1 MHSELDLINLKGGKR
16 MKRHILALTVI
27 AIFLVFPFWVGAI
40 DNLAEADKIFDQ
52 GGIENYKNSIDLYVK
67 AVEQQPDDYEASW
80 KCARAY
86 REYADKAKKKGI
98 EGWKDICAQYGKAGM
113 QYAQKAIELKP
124 QRPDGHYYYG
134 LNVGIY
140 SDGVSILTALSEG
153 LKGKTQKAFEK
164 TYEINKMYKEGGPML
179 SLGRFWA
186 VLPWP
191 LRDRKK
197 SLTYYR
203 EYQASKFFVT
213 NTEAQLFLAELLI
226 QMGGDEHKAEAKGYL
241 ENGLKSDDPYFKDW
255 ATQLQ
260 ANLK

>member
-1 MHSELDLINLKGGKR
+1 
-16 MKRHILALTVI
+16 MKRTILAT
-27 AIFLVFPFWVGAI
+27 AISALFLVFPFVVAAA
-40 DNLAEADKIFDQ
+40 DYLAQADKIFDQ
-52 GGIENYKNSIDLYVK
+52 GGIENYKKSIDLYVK
-67 AVEQQPDDYEASW
+67 AVEQQPDDYEAAW
-80 KCARAY
+80 KCARAH
-86 REYADKAKKKGI
+86 REYADKAKKKGV
-98 EGWKDICAQYGKAGM
+98 EGWEEICARYGKAGM

-124 QRPDGHYYYG
+124 ERPDGHYYYG

-140 SDGVSILTALSEG
+140 SDGVSIFTALKEG
-153 LKGKTQKAFEK
+153 LKDKTQTSFEK

-197 SLTYYR
+197 SLAYYR
-203 EYQASKFFVT
+203 EYQETPYFAT

-226 QMGGDEHKAEAKGYL
+226 QMGGDKNKAEAKGLL
-241 ENGLKSDDPYFKDW
+241 ETALKSDDPYFKDW

-260 ANLK
+260 AKLK

>member
-1 MHSELDLINLKGGKR
+1 
-16 MKRHILALTVI
+16 MKRYIWGAAIT
-27 AIFLVFPFWVGAI
+27 AIFLVFPCWATAV
-40 DNLAEADKIFDQ
+40 DYLAEADKIFDQ
-52 GGIENYKNSIDLYVK
+52 GGIENYKKSIDLYVK
-67 AVEQQPDDYEASW
+67 AVEQQPDDYEAAW
-80 KCARAY
+80 KCARAH
-86 REYADKAKKKGI
+86 REYADKAKKKDV

-113 QYAQKAIELKP
+113 QYAHKAIELKP
-124 QRPDGHYYYG
+124 QRPDGHYHYG

-153 LKGKTQKAFEK
+153 LKGKTQQSFEK

-197 SLTYYR
+197 SLAYYR
-203 EYQASKFFVT
+203 EYQETKYFAN

-226 QMGGDEHKAEAKGYL
+226 QIGGDENKTEAKGYL
-241 ENGLKSDDPYFKDW
+241 EKGLKSDDPYFKNW
-255 ATQLQ
+255 AEGLQ
-260 ANLK
+260 AKLK

>member
-1 MHSELDLINLKGGKR
+1 
-16 MKRHILALTVI
+16 MKQTILAA
-27 AIFLVFPFWVGAI
+27 AISALFLFFASGAMAV
-40 DNLAEADKIFDQ
+40 DYLAEADKIFDQ
-52 GGIENYKNSIDLYVK
+52 GGLENYKKSIDLYVK
-67 AVEQQPDDYEASW
+67 AVEQQPDDYEAAW
-80 KCARAY
+80 KCARAH
-86 REYADKAKKKGI
+86 REYADKAKKKGV
-98 EGWKDICAQYGKAGM
+98 EGWKGICAQYGKAGM

-153 LKGKTQKAFEK
+153 LKGKTQQSFEE

-191 LRDRKK
+191 LRDREK
-197 SLTYYR
+197 SLHYYR
-203 EYQASKFFVT
+203 EYQETQFFAT

-226 QMGGDEHKAEAKGYL
+226 QIGGDKNKAEARGYL
-241 ENGLKSDDPYFKDW
+241 EQGLKSDDPYFKDW

-260 ANLK
+260 AKLK

>member
-1 MHSELDLINLKGGKR
+1 
-16 MKRHILALTVI
+16 MKRYIGWAVI
-27 AIFLVFPFWVGAI
+27 TTIFLVYPMYASAV
-40 DNLAEADKIFDQ
+40 DYLAEADKIFDQ
-52 GGIENYKNSIDLYVK
+52 EGLENYKKSIDLYIK
-67 AVEQQPDDYEASW
+67 AVEQQPDDYEANW

-86 REYADKAKKKGI
+86 REYADKAKKAGI

-113 QYAQKAIELKP
+113 QYAKKAIELKP
-124 QRPDGHYYYG
+124 ERPEGYYYYG

-153 LKGKTQKAFEK
+153 LKDKTQQNFEK
-164 TYEINKMYKEGGPML
+164 AYAINKMYKDGGPML

-197 SLTYYR
+197 ALAYYR
-203 EYQASKFFVT
+203 EYQQTPYFAN

-226 QMGGDEHKAEAKGYL
+226 QMGGDANKTEAKGYV
-241 ENGLKSDDPYFKDW
+241 EKGLQSEDPYFKNW
-255 ATQLQ
+255 AQQLQ
-260 ANLK
+260 TQIK

>member
-1 MHSELDLINLKGGKR
+1 
-16 MKRHILALTVI
+16 MKKYIWVLAITV
-27 AIFLVFPFWVGAI
+27 IFLVFPFWVAAV
-40 DNLAEADKIFDQ
+40 DYLAEADKIFDQ
-52 GGIENYKNSIDLYVK
+52 GGLENYKKSIDLYVK
-67 AVEQQPDDYEASW
+67 AVEQHLDDYEAAW
-80 KCARAY
+80 KCARAH
-86 REYADKAKKKGI
+86 REYADNARKKGV
-98 EGWKDICAQYGKAGM
+98 EGWKDICARFGKAGM

-153 LKGKTQKAFEK
+153 LKGKTQQAFEK
-164 TYEINKMYKEGGPML
+164 TYEINKMYKQGGPML

-197 SLTYYR
+197 SLAYYR
-203 EYQASKFFVT
+203 EYQATQFFAT

-226 QMGGDEHKAEAKGYL
+226 QIGGDKNKTEATGYL
-241 ENGLKSDDPYFKDW
+241 EQGLKSDDPYFKDW
-255 ATQLQ
+255 ARQLQ
-260 ANLK
+260 AGVK